1 MSTPLRL
8 RFGLWLAL
16 VGVLTAVFLL
26 QVRPHLRIESDITAM
41 LPQTAPD
48 AVVAQ
53 ALDRFGAAA
62 GRRSVF
68 LIEAPD
74 FRAARAAAAAF
85 ARALADS
92 GAFETVEFERQ
103 TDLAA
108 ADALF
113 GAARHGLLS
122 ARDRELL
129 LQGQSGQLEQDA
141 LRGLYTPGGLLRAR
155 PFAEDPFNFYG
166 NFLAGLTQA
175 DGHVV
180 LREGVLAVQS
190 PGDAA
195 VLVTATL
202 RDSPFALGPQQ
213 VAATALESAG
223 QAMRAAVPA
232 ARVTPSGV
240 LGHAIANTERA
251 TREISLFGSL
261 SLLGVVAVFL
271 YCFRS
276 LRPLLLV
283 MVALGLS
290 TLAPVV
296 AVHAVFGQIHL
307 LALVFGSSLI
317 GVAVDYAIHFF
328 SDQFRDPPNWNGD
341 SAYTHVKPAI
351 LIGMGTT
358 ALGYL
363 AFLLPPFPGLR
374 QMAVFSVA
382 GLIAAGATVLLAFPL
397 VAGRGGRPM
406 PPALG
411 RAIMALARMRRPAD
425 RVLYPLLGASALA
438 IGFGLWR
445 VVWIDDVRAL
455 QSSTPELVAQ
465 EAHVRERLGGG
476 MDTRFFLIEGA
487 DAETLLRR
495 EEALRARLDPLVG
508 GDALGGYLALSRIV
522 PSAERQA
529 QNRALLAEP
538 VYGAQGALTKLMQ
551 QIGFADEVIARQ
563 RSEFAAAEGRHLDLA
578 DWLANPV
585 SAPFRS
591 LWLGETGRG
600 VAAAVALNGIG
611 DIAAL
616 RSAAEGLDGVRL
628 IDRVADI
635 STVLSHYRR
644 MALLGLGGALLAI
657 AAVLMLRYAPRQA
670 MSQLIA
676 PVGGCLLTLAIH
688 GWFGIPAN
696 LFTVLALLLV
706 LGLGVDYGVFL
717 REGGPVRPIPMLAIS
732 VAALTTLL
740 AFGMLSASA
749 TPFIRS
755 LGLAVLIGVAST
767 WLLAILASA
776 PRAAATDIIDGAR

>member
-1 MSTPLRL
+1 MALRL
-8 RFGLWLAL
+8 RFGIWLAL
-16 VGVLTAVFLL
+16 VGALAVVFFW
-26 QVRPHLRIESDITAM
+26 QVRPQLRIESDITAM
-41 LPQTAPD
+41 LPQTASD

-53 ALDRFGAAA
+53 ALERFGVAA

-68 LIEAPD
+68 LVEAPD
-74 FRAARAAAAAF
+74 FRAARTAGAAF
-85 ARALADS
+85 AQALAHS
-92 GAFETVEFERQ
+92 GAFEPVEFERQ

-108 ADALF
+108 AEALF
-113 GAARHGLLS
+113 GPVRHGLLS
-122 ARDRELL
+122 VRDRELL
-129 LQGQSGQLEQDA
+129 LQGQSGQLEQEA
-141 LRGLYTPGGLLRAR
+141 LRGLYTPGGLLRLR

-166 NFLAGLTQA
+166 NYLAGLTQA
-175 DGHVV
+175 DGRVA
-180 LREGVLAVQS
+180 LREGVLAV
-190 PGDAA
+190 PGAGDAA

-213 VAATALESAG
+213 AAASALDAAAQAMLAAT
-223 QAMRAAVPA
+223 PA
-232 ARVTPSGV
+232 ARMTPSGV

-290 TLAPVV
+290 TLAPIV
-296 AVHAVFGQIHL
+296 AVHALFGQIHL

-328 SDQFRDPPNWNGD
+328 SDQFRDPPNWNGAA
-341 SAYTHVKPAI
+341 AYAHVKPAI
-351 LIGMGTT
+351 VIGMGTT

-382 GLIAAGATVLLAFPL
+382 GLVAAGVTVLLAFPL
-397 VAGRGGRPM
+397 VAGRGGRAM

-411 RAIMALARMRRPAD
+411 RAIPALARMQRPAD
-425 RVLYPLLGASALA
+425 RILHPLLAVALLA
-438 IGFGLWR
+438 IGVGLWR

-455 QSSTPELVAQ
+455 QSSTPALLAQ

-476 MDTRFFLIEGA
+476 MDTRFFLVEGA

-495 EEALRARLDPLVG
+495 EEALRARLDPLAG
-508 GDALGGYLALSRIV
+508 SGALGGYLALSRVV

-529 QNRALLAEP
+529 QNRQLLAEP
-538 VYGAQGALTKLMQ
+538 VYGERGALPRLMAQ
-551 QIGFADEVIARQ
+551 VGFADDVVGRQ
-563 RSEFAAAEGRHLDLA
+563 RAEFGAGESRHLDLQ
-578 DWLANPV
+578 DWLASPV
-585 SAPFRS
+585 SAPYRS

-616 RSAAEGLDGVRL
+616 RTAAEGLDGVRL

-657 AAVLMLRYAPRQA
+657 AAVLALRYDLRQTLR
-670 MSQLIA
+670 QLIA
-676 PVGGCLLTLAIH
+676 PVGGCVLTLAIH

-717 REGGPVRPIPMLAIS
+717 REGGALRPIPMLAIS

-776 PRAAATDIIDGAR
+776 PRAGETP

>member
-1 MSTPLRL
+1 MTLHL
-8 RFGLWLAL
+8 RFAIWLAL
-16 VGVLTAVFLL
+16 VGALAAVFFV
-26 QVRPHLRIESDITAM
+26 QVRPQLHIESDITAM

-48 AVVAQ
+48 AVVAL

-68 LIEAPD
+68 LVEAPD
-74 FRAARAAAAAF
+74 FRAARSAGSAF
-85 ARALADS
+85 AQALAQSD
-92 GAFETVEFERQ
+92 AFEAVEFERQ
-103 TDLAA
+103 IDLAA

-113 GAARHGLLS
+113 GPYRHGLLA
-122 ARDRELL
+122 ARDREKL
-129 LQGQSGQLEQDA
+129 LQGQVGVLEQEA
-141 LRGLYTPGGLLRAR
+141 LRGLYTPGGLMRVR
-155 PFAEDPFNFYG
+155 PFADDPFNFYG
-166 NFLAGLTQA
+166 DFLASLTQA
-175 DGHVV
+175 DGHVA
-180 LREGVLAVQS
+180 LREGVLTVQG
-190 PGDAA
+190 PGEAA

-202 RDSPFALGPQQ
+202 RGSPFALGSQQ
-213 VAATALESAG
+213 AAAQALAAAR
-223 QAMRAAVPA
+223 QAMQAAVPA
-232 ARVTPSGV
+232 AHMTPSGV

-251 TREISLFGSL
+251 THEISLFGSL

-290 TLAPVV
+290 TLAPIV
-296 AVHAVFGQIHL
+296 AVHALFGQIHL

-328 SDQFRDPPNWNGD
+328 SDQFRDPPNWNGAE
-341 SAYTHVKPAI
+341 AYAHVRPAI
-351 LIGMGTT
+351 VIGMGTT

-382 GLIAAGATVLLAFPL
+382 GLVAAGVTVLLAFPPF
-397 VAGRGGRPM
+397 AGRGGRAM

-411 RAIMALARMRRPAD
+411 RSILALARMRQPAD
-425 RVLYPLLGASALA
+425 RVLRPLLAVAVLA

-455 QSSTPELVAQ
+455 QSSPPQLVAQ

-476 MDTRFFLIEGA
+476 MDTRFFLVEGA
-487 DAETLLRR
+487 DAETVLRR
-495 EEALRARLDPLVG
+495 EEALRERLDDLTGRGALVS
-508 GDALGGYLALSRIV
+508 YLALSRVV
-522 PSAERQA
+522 PSAEQQA
-529 QNRALLAEP
+529 RNRALLAEQ
-538 VYGAQGALTKLMQ
+538 VYAGEAALPRLMTTV
-551 QIGFADEVIARQ
+551 GFADDVVARL
-563 RSEFAAAEGRHLDLA
+563 RREFEAGNGRVLA
-578 DWLANPV
+578 LMDWLASPV
-585 SAPFRS
+585 SAPYRN
-591 LWLGETGRG
+591 LWLGDTGRG
-600 VAAAVALNGIG
+600 VASAIALSGLT
-611 DIAAL
+611 DVDAL
-616 RSAAEGLDGVRL
+616 RTATTGLDGVRL

-635 STVLSHYRR
+635 STVLGHYRR
-644 MALLGLGGALLAI
+644 VALLGLGGTLLAI
-657 AAVLMLRYAPRQA
+657 AAVLALRYEWRQA
-670 MSQLIA
+670 LRQLIA

-717 REGGPVRPIPMLAIS
+717 REGGAARPIPMLAIS

-767 WLLAILASA
+767 WLLAIAASA
-776 PRAAATDIIDGAR
+776 PRADAAA

>member
-1 MSTPLRL
+1 MSLRL
-8 RFGLWLAL
+8 RFGIWLAL
-16 VGVLTAVFLL
+16 VGALAAVFFL

-53 ALDRFGAAA
+53 ALERFGVAA
-62 GRRSVF
+62 GRRSAF
-68 LIEAPD
+68 LVEAAD
-74 FRAARAAAAAF
+74 FRAARTAGAAF
-85 ARALADS
+85 AQALAQS
-92 GAFETVEFERQ
+92 SAFESVEFERQ

-113 GAARHGLLS
+113 GPVRHGLLS
-122 ARDRELL
+122 AHDRDLL
-129 LQGQSGQLEQDA
+129 LRGQSAPLEQAA
-141 LRGLYTPGGLLRAR
+141 LRGLYTPGGLLRVR

-166 NFLAGLTQA
+166 NYLAGLTQA
-175 DGHVV
+175 EGPLA
-180 LREGVLAVQS
+180 LREGVLAVQGK
-190 PGDAA
+190 GDAA

-213 VAATALESAG
+213 AAAAALEAAA
-223 QAMRAAVPA
+223 QAMNAAIPS

-261 SLLGVVAVFL
+261 SLLGVAAVFL

-283 MVALGLS
+283 TVALGLS
-290 TLAPVV
+290 TLAPIV
-296 AVHAVFGQIHL
+296 AVHLLFGQIHL

-328 SDQFRDPPNWNGD
+328 SDQFRDPQHWDGAA
-341 SAYTHVKPAI
+341 AYAHVRPAI

-382 GLIAAGATVLLAFPL
+382 GLVAAGVTVLLAFPL
-397 VAGRGGRPM
+397 FAGRGGRAM

-411 RAIMALARMRRPAD
+411 ASIMALARMRRPAD
-425 RVLYPLLGASALA
+425 RVLRPLLIVAVLA

-455 QSSTPELVAQ
+455 QSSTPALLAQ

-495 EEALRARLDPLVG
+495 EEALRARLDALTG
-508 GDALGGYLALSRIV
+508 SGTLGGYLALSRVV

-529 QNRALLAEP
+529 QNRQLLAGP
-538 VYGAQGALTKLMQ
+538 VYGELGALPRLMAQ
-551 QIGFADEVIARQ
+551 VGFADEVVARQ
-563 RSEFAAAEGRHLDLA
+563 RAEFDAGAGRHLDLQA
-578 DWLANPV
+578 WLASPV
-585 SAPFRS
+585 SAPYRS
-591 LWLGETGRG
+591 LWLGDTGRG

-611 DIAAL
+611 DVGAL
-616 RSAAEGLDGVRL
+616 RVAAEGLDGVRL

-635 STVLSHYRR
+635 STVLAHYRR

-657 AAVLMLRYAPRQA
+657 AAVLALRYDLRQTLH
-670 MSQLIA
+670 QLIA
-676 PVGGCLLTLAIH
+676 PVGGCLLTLAVH

-717 REGGPVRPIPMLAIS
+717 REGGALRPIPMLAIS

-776 PRAAATDIIDGAR
+776 PRAGATA